1 MGIIKIQNIRVYA
14 YHGCLIEEGKIGSDY
29 RVDLSIKADL
39 SKSAISD
46 DLSDTVDYVHLNR
59 IVKEEMAVRSKLLEE
74 VAKRIL
80 NRILEELEMIKL
92 AKVAVSKLN
101 PPIGGNVAMVT
112 IKLSKSRKK
121 FLKQH

>member
-1 MGIIKIQNIRVYA
+1 MGVIKVKNIRVYA

-29 RVDLSIKADL
+29 RVDLSVKANL

-46 DLSDTVDYVHLNR
+46 NLADTVDYVHLNK
-59 IVKEEMAVRSKLLEE
+59 IVKEEMAIRSKLLEE

-80 NRILEELEMIKL
+80 DRILVDISIVKS
-92 AKVAVSKLN
+92 AKVEVSKLN

-112 IKLSKSRKK
+112 IEMFKKRK
-121 FLKQH
+121 